1 MMDNSTSKPTDRS
14 SQPTPMSPMA
24 DAPGL
29 KTTLHITGMT
39 CAACSTRVEK
49 GLSRMEGVQQANVNL
64 AIEQATVSYDP
75 KTINVNALRDK
86 VEALGY
92 GTVSESVD
100 LNITGMTCAA
110 CSARIEK
117 GLSRLPGVSQAN
129 VNLALETGHIEYATG
144 ALKPSDITAKIK
156 QMGYGAEL
164 QLTQEETKSVRERE
178 LQRKKWKWMISAL
191 LSIPLLW
198 AMVGHFSF
206 TSGNLC
212 S

>member
-1 MMDNSTSKPTDRS
+1 MMDNSTNKPMDTS
-14 SQPTPMSPMA
+14 SEPTPLPPMA

-49 GLSRMEGVQQANVNL
+49 GLSRMEGVHQANVNL

-75 KTINVNALRDK
+75 KTTNVNALRDK

-129 VNLALETGHIEYATG
+129 VNLALETGHIEYAAG
-144 ALKPSDITAKIK
+144 SLKPSDITAKIK

-164 QLTQEETKSVRERE
+164 QLTQEQTTSVRERE
-178 LQRKKWKWMISAL
+178 LQRK
-191 LSIPLLW
+191 
-198 AMVGHFSF
+198 
-206 TSGNLC
+206 SGDG
-212 S
+212 